1 MAQRILAVDND
12 ENFLKTLKQSLSLRG
27 YIVDMQANPL
37 EVMAML
43 ENQYYNCILLDVK
56 MPGMDGMELLPR
68 ILDKHP
74 LLPVIMVSGASTIQI
89 AVQTMKDGAYDFFVK
104 GDSTDKLTAILRHAV
119 EWQNLLQENRTLSED
134 VRERYRMIGS
144 SPALRQLFDQIRR
157 VAPTDATVLI
167 TSEHGTGKE
176 LVARAI
182 YQSSRRKAT
191 SFIKVNCAAIPA
203 ELLESE
209 LFGHRKGAF
218 TGAVSDRTG
227 RFQAAHRGTLFL
239 DEIGDMALGLQ
250 AKLLRVLENE
260 EIEIVGENIS
270 RPVDV
275 RIIAATNRE
284 LETLIQQ
291 RHFREDLYYRL
302 KVVTL
307 RVPALRERPEDILP
321 LAYHFLK
328 VYREENNRKIQRIER
343 AGEMMLVNYPWPGNV
358 RELRNLL
365 EGLVIFSDE
374 PVISAREVREALLAG
389 TEAPPPGEQNKMIP
403 LTEALNQFERDF
415 LIRAL
420 TQCDW
425 RIAETARL
433 LDIDRASLFRKMK
446 KFGIKRPPSH

>member
-1 MAQRILAVDND
+1 
-12 ENFLKTLKQSLSLRG
+12 
-27 YIVDMQANPL
+27 
-37 EVMAML
+37 
-43 ENQYYNCILLDVK
+43 
-56 MPGMDGMELLPR
+56 
-68 ILDKHP
+68 
-74 LLPVIMVSGASTIQI
+74 
-89 AVQTMKDGAYDFFVK
+89 
-104 GDSTDKLTAILRHAV
+104 
-119 EWQNLLQENRTLSED
+119 
-134 VRERYRMIGS
+134 
-144 SPALRQLFDQIRR
+144 
-157 VAPTDATVLI
+157 
-167 TSEHGTGKE
+167 
-176 LVARAI
+176 
-182 YQSSRRKAT
+182 
-191 SFIKVNCAAIPA
+191 PA

>member
-1 MAQRILAVDND
+1 M
-12 ENFLKTLKQSLSLRG
+12 
-27 YIVDMQANPL
+27 
-37 EVMAML
+37 
-43 ENQYYNCILLDVK
+43 
-56 MPGMDGMELLPR
+56 
-68 ILDKHP
+68 
-74 LLPVIMVSGASTIQI
+74 
-89 AVQTMKDGAYDFFVK
+89 
-104 GDSTDKLTAILRHAV
+104 
-119 EWQNLLQENRTLSED
+119 
-134 VRERYRMIGS
+134 
-144 SPALRQLFDQIRR
+144 
-157 VAPTDATVLI
+157 
-167 TSEHGTGKE
+167 
-176 LVARAI
+176 ARAI

>member
-1 MAQRILAVDND
+1 MVQRILAVDND

-27 YIVDMQANPL
+27 YTVDTQANPL
-37 EVMAML
+37 EVLELL

-68 ILDKHP
+68 ILEKHP

-104 GDSTDKLTAILRHAV
+104 GDSTDKLTAILRHAI
-119 EWQNLLQENRTLSED
+119 EEQNLRQEVRTLSEEAG
-134 VRERYRMIGS
+134 ERYRMIGN

-167 TSEHGTGKE
+167 TGEHGTGKE
-176 LVARAI
+176 LVAWAI
-182 YQSSRRKAT
+182 YRNSLRKAMDL
-191 SFIKVNCAAIPA
+191 IKVNCAAIPA

-218 TGAVSDRTG
+218 TGAISDRTG
-227 RFQAAHRGTLFL
+227 RFEAAHRGTLFL

-284 LETLIQQ
+284 LEALIRRQ
-291 RHFREDLYYRL
+291 HFREDLYYRL

-343 AGEMMLVNYPWPGNV
+343 AGEMMLLNHAWPGNV

-365 EGLVIFSDE
+365 ERLVIFSDG
-374 PVISAREVREALLAG
+374 PVISAREVREGLQAGALGPPAG
-389 TEAPPPGEQNKMIP
+389 ETDKIIS
-403 LTEALNQFERDF
+403 LTEALNQFERDY
-415 LIRAL
+415 LVRAL

-425 RIAETARL
+425 KIAETARL
-433 LDIDRASLFRKMK
+433 LNIDRASLFRKMK
-446 KFGIKRPPSH
+446 KYGIKRPPSD

>member
-167 TSEHGTGKE
+167 TGEHGTGKE

-291 RHFREDLYYRL
+291 RHFREDLY
-302 KVVTL
+302 
-307 RVPALRERPEDILP
+307 
-321 LAYHFLK
+321 
-328 VYREENNRKIQRIER
+328 
-343 AGEMMLVNYPWPGNV
+343 
-358 RELRNLL
+358 
-365 EGLVIFSDE
+365 
-374 PVISAREVREALLAG
+374 
-389 TEAPPPGEQNKMIP
+389 
-403 LTEALNQFERDF
+403 
-415 LIRAL
+415 
-420 TQCDW
+420 
-425 RIAETARL
+425 
-433 LDIDRASLFRKMK
+433 
-446 KFGIKRPPSH
+446 